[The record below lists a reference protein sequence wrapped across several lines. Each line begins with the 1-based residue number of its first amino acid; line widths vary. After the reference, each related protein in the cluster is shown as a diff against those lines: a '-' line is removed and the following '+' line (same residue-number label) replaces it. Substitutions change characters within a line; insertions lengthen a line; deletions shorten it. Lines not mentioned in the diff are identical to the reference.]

1 MSNDPVKRHELRQIS
16 KKNGDFAGSYARDL
30 LKQVTVRDDYM
41 KDFDLCVEKFIKGVV
56 METTL
61 DMDGG
66 RQLEK

>member
-1 MSNDPVKRHELRQIS
+1 
-16 KKNGDFAGSYARDL
+16 
-30 LKQVTVRDDYM
+30 M
-41 KDFDLCVEKFIKGVV
+41 KDFDLCVESFIRGVV